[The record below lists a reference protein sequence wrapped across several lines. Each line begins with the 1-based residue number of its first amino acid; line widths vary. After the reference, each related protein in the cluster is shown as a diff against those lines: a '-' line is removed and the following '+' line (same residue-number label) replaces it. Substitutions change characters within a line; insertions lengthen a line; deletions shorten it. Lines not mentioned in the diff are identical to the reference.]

1 MRDGM
6 LESMKIV
13 PILKVEGIGKVYAEK
28 LYNLGIKSTRDL
40 LIKGRT
46 SNGREDLAQKSGISP
61 KLILEW
67 VQDSDLMR
75 IKGVSEEY
83 SDLLDEA
90 GVKDVTDL
98 AKRDPADL
106 LAKMLEAAE
115 KKNIVRKPP
124 SLKQVINWIEQAK
137 KLPKIIEY

>member
-1 MRDGM
+1 M

-13 PILKVEGIGKVYAEK
+13 PLIKIEGIGIIYAEK
-28 LYNLGIKSTRDL
+28 LNSLGINSTRDL
-40 LIKGRT
+40 LERGRT
-46 SNGREDLAQKSGISP
+46 PNGREELAQKTGISP

-67 VQDSDLMR
+67 VRDSDLMR
-75 IKGVSEEY
+75 INGVSEEY

-90 GVKDVTDL
+90 GVKDIPDL
-98 AKRDPADL
+98 AERDPEEL

-115 KKNIVRKPP
+115 KKNIVRRPP
-124 SLKQVINWIEQAK
+124 SLKQVTKWIEQAK